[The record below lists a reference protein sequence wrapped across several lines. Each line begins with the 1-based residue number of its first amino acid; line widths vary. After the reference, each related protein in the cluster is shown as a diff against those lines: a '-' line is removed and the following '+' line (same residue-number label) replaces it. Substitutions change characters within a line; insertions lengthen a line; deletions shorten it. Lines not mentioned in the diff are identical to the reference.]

1 MKSIVLQTRNM
12 TSDIIRMYEVLSDL
26 FPGIDECIHSNLT
39 VREDCTEQGL
49 INTFW
54 LFFSPK
60 SKKPWWTGK
69 EIHVLLSSE
78 DIWDFKGDY
87 KGDLFNSL
95 EIDTEVVGLEYLIIK
110 TKIYMFIC

>member
-1 MKSIVLQTRNM
+1 MYTQQ
-12 TSDIIRMYEVLSDL
+12 SDSERRLHRARFDKY
-26 FPGIDECIHSNLT
+26 FLT
-39 VREDCTEQGL
+39 
-49 INTFW
+49 
-54 LFFSPK
+54 FFSPK